1 MTMDNEILTT
11 PALIARA
18 AARHGA
24 HPAIESEHGRLTY
37 AELDAARVDAA
48 RALLASGIDAGDRI
62 AVWAPNLP
70 QWIVAALAIHTVGAI
85 LVPVNTRMKG
95 MEVGG
100 ILHDGGVR
108 LLFCCGTFLGESYPA
123 MLAPHRPATLERVVV
138 FDGEPPAGACDETWN
153 AFLARGAAVPL
164 AAVREREAQVTPDTV
179 MDLMFTSGTTGRP
192 KGVMTAHGQNL
203 RAAQAWA
210 AIAGVRADDRY
221 LIVNPFFHTF
231 GYKAGW
237 LAALSSGATVLPHLV
252 FQPADVLRRVAD
264 DRVSVLP
271 GPPTLYYA
279 LLDAPDRARHDLSSL
294 RIAVTGAAAIAPS
307 LIERM
312 RAELGFETVLT
323 GYGLTESCG
332 FATLCRQG
340 DDAETVACTSGRP
353 MPDVELRIAGP
364 GGAPLGPDETGE
376 IWVRG
381 YNVMRGYFNQPD
393 ATRETVDADGWLH
406 TGDLG
411 CVDANGNLKITD
423 RIKDMFI
430 VGGFNC
436 YPAEIERLLAAHPS
450 IAQVALVGVP
460 DPRLGEV
467 GHAYVV
473 LRTGAHADADELN
486 DWARRNMANYKVPR
500 YFTFVEQLPTSA
512 AGKVL
517 KYRLRAQTEA
527 AA

>member
-1 MTMDNEILTT
+1 MTDNETLTT
-11 PALIARA
+11 PALIAQA

-24 HPAIESEHGRLTY
+24 HPAIESEQGRLTY
-37 AELDAARVDAA
+37 AELDAARLEAA
-48 RALLASGIDAGDRI
+48 RALLASGIEPGDRVAI
-62 AVWAPNLP
+62 WAPNLP
-70 QWIVAALAIHTVGAI
+70 LWIVAALAIHTAGAV

-100 ILHDGGVR
+100 ILHDSGAR
-108 LLFCCGTFLGESYPA
+108 LLFCCGTFLGDSYPA
-123 MLAPHRPATLERVVV
+123 MLGPHRPATLERIVV
-138 FDGEPPAGACDETWN
+138 FDGEPPGGPHDETWN
-153 AFLARGAAVPL
+153 AFAARAAQVPL
-164 AAVREREAQVTPDTV
+164 DSVRAREAGVTRDTV

-192 KGVMTAHGQNL
+192 KGVMTVHGQNL
-203 RAAQAWA
+203 RAAQDWA
-210 AIAGVRADDRY
+210 RITGVRQDDRY

-252 FQPADVLRRVAD
+252 FQPDDVLRRVAD
-264 DRVSVLP
+264 ERVSVLP

-279 LLDAPDRARHDLSSL
+279 LLDAPERGTRDLSSL

-312 RAELGFETVLT
+312 RTELGFETVLT

-332 FATLCRQG
+332 FATLCRHG
-340 DDAETVACTSGRP
+340 DDAQTVASTSGRP
-353 MPDVELRIAGP
+353 MRDVEVRIAGP
-364 GGAPLGPDETGE
+364 GGVALGPDETGE

-393 ATRETVDADGWLH
+393 ATRDAVDADGWLH

-436 YPAEIERLLAAHPS
+436 YPAEIERLFAAHPA
-450 IAQVALVGVP
+450 IAQVALIGVP

-473 LRTGAHADADELN
+473 LRPDMRLDADELN
-486 DWARRNMANYKVPR
+486 DWARHNMANYKVPR
-500 YFTFVEQLPTSA
+500 HYSFVDRLPTSA

-517 KYRLRAQTEA
+517 KYRLRATSEA
-527 AA
+527 MG